1 VPKAW
6 PDDYLRWDMKR
17 HINETKRRIVAHE
30 GRQLP
35 KSLHVGEAEFTG
47 DPYDEK
53 GGRLKGMKERE

>member
-1 VPKAW
+1 
-6 PDDYLRWDMKR
+6 MKR